1 MASTTK
7 TAIGV
12 ATSTGKK
19 AFCCGVMV
27 LSSSFFA
34 STVLAAGSEAST
46 SQWHYELTPY
56 IWAVGQDGKVGI
68 AEGPGNG
75 QQFEQS
81 FSDIWDRMDMAGM
94 AAFEARY
101 DRWGV
106 MLDAIYLRISDQA
119 TLSGPR
125 GLVDIDADGKVTQ
138 QQYAVAGYYRM
149 LDEQT
154 KVDAVAGL
162 RYNIINWDA
171 NSTLTSP
178 LLPDVSV
185 TPTTSERKRWVDPYV
200 GIRVLHDFVNYNQ
213 WSVTGY
219 ADVGGS
225 GSGSDL
231 TWQMIGSVNYAFS
244 PTLQGRFG
252 YRYFSIDYDRDG
264 FVYDVATSGVYVGL
278 GFAW

>member
-1 MASTTK
+1 MTITTR
-7 TAIGV
+7 TSIGV
-12 ATSTGKK
+12 ATSTGKRTLCLG
-19 AFCCGVMV
+19 AMV
-27 LSSSFFA
+27 LSSYFLA
-34 STVLAAGSEAST
+34 PAVLAANSEART
-46 SQWHYELTPY
+46 PQWHYELTPY

-101 DRWGV
+101 DRWGI

-119 TLSGPR
+119 TVSGPR

-149 LDEQT
+149 LDDQT
-154 KVDAVAGL
+154 KVDALTGL
-162 RYNIINWDA
+162 RYNIIKWDA
-171 NSTLTSP
+171 NATLTSP
-178 LLPDVSV
+178 LLPDVSI
-185 TPTTSERKRWVDPYV
+185 TPMTSERKRWVDPYV
-200 GIRVLHDFVNYNQ
+200 GIRVKHDFANYKP

-244 PTLQGRFG
+244 PTLQGRLG

-264 FVYDVATSGVYVGL
+264 FVYDVATSGIYMGL

>member
-1 MASTTK
+1 
-7 TAIGV
+7 
-12 ATSTGKK
+12 
-19 AFCCGVMV
+19 MV

-46 SQWHYELTPY
+46 PQWHYELTPY

-81 FSDIWDRMDMAGM
+81 FLISGIAWTWRGWQLLKHAMTA
-94 AAFEARY
+94 
-101 DRWGV
+101 GV

-138 QQYAVAGYYRM
+138 QQYAVAGYYRV

-171 NSTLTSP
+171 NATLTSP

>member
-1 MASTTK
+1 MASTTRMV
-7 TAIGV
+7 IGV
-12 ATSTGKK
+12 VTSTGKK
-19 AFCCGVMV
+19 ALCCGAMM
-27 LSSSFFA
+27 LSSSFLVPA
-34 STVLAAGSEAST
+34 VLAADSGAST
-46 SQWHYELTPY
+46 PQWHYELTPY
-56 IWAVGQDGKVGI
+56 LWAVGQDGKVGI

-94 AAFEARY
+94 AVFEARY
-101 DRWGV
+101 ERWGV

-125 GLVDIDADGKVTQ
+125 GLVDIDANGKVRQ
-138 QQYAVAGYYRM
+138 QQYAVAGYYRI
-149 LDEQT
+149 LDSQT
-154 KVDAVAGL
+154 KIDAIAGL

-171 NSTLTSP
+171 NATLTSP

-185 TPTTSERKRWVDPYV
+185 SPTTSERKHWVDPYV
-200 GIRVLHDFVNYNQ
+200 GIRVLHDFVNYKQ

-231 TWQMIGSVNYAFS
+231 TWQMIGSVNYTFS

-252 YRYFSIDYDRDG
+252 YRYFSIDYDHDG
-264 FVYDVATSGVYVGL
+264 FVYDVATSGVYIGL
-278 GFAW
+278 GFSW